1 MELKEDRL
9 AMNDTARRADHRR
22 KFGVQ
27 LGPVFVMSQEHSTC
41 LVEAEHEFYQGLCLC
56 GWYTMV
62 TFKEEADLLRAIH
75 AHEVAVFGGGS

>member
-1 MELKEDRL
+1 
-9 AMNDTARRADHRR
+9 
-22 KFGVQ
+22 
-27 LGPVFVMSQEHSTC
+27 MSQEHSTC